1 MDSLFS
7 PVARKAPG
15 SLLSI
20 HSPSSRLRF
29 QDRPKRTNDTNMP
42 FAPASRRIRLL
53 VPFMFSRFLRLH
65 LQRQQQQRR
74 GDHQQ
79 AAEEE
84 GSADRKIAFP
94 EGVFFPRRAVIPM
107 DRGLSFWRCVEKTLA
122 FVLQLDYISFDLMLR
137 MPLASANLSTS
148 QRSAMAGPFMSPRT
162 RGHSAHCG
170 EDGCSVVF
178 L

>member
-1 MDSLFS
+1 MDSLFD
-7 PVARKAPG
+7 PVAKKAPG

-42 FAPASRRIRLL
+42 FAPESRRIRLWVSFVFPRL
-53 VPFMFSRFLRLH
+53 LRLH
-65 LQRQQQQRR
+65 PQRQK
-74 GDHQQ
+74 HQCR
-79 AAEEE
+79 AEDKYPAEEE
-84 GSADRKIAFP
+84 RAADRKIAFP

-122 FVLQLDYISFDLMLR
+122 FVLQLDYISFDLLLR
-137 MPLASANLSTS
+137 MHLASANLSTS